1 MYKHCSIYECLREYC
16 STFQGYMCKMPYHH
30 HAIYW
35 YWSFDAKEVLKNLK
49 IRCQFSIVRD
59 SQG

>member
-16 STFQGYMCKMPYHH
+16 STFQGYMCKMPYYH

-35 YWSFDAKEVLKNLK
+35 YWIFDAKEVLKNLK
-49 IRCQFSIVRD
+49 IR
-59 SQG
+59 